1 MNKYFVS
8 LSFSRRDFW
17 DDFFQ
22 KKKGKKKAN
31 RNARGEKKGNGISA
45 GG

>member
-1 MNKYFVS
+1 MNKYFVFF
-8 LSFSRRDFW
+8 SFPSRDFW
-17 DDFFQ
+17 LDFFQ

-31 RNARGEKKGNGISA
+31 LNARPQAKGNGISA